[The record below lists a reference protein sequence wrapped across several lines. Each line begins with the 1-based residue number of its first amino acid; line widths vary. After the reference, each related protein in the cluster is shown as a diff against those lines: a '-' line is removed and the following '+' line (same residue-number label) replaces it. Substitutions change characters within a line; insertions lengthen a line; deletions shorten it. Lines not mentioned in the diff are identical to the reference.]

1 MERGESGFVVADS
14 PDSFHVG
21 GGADEESGFYEAF
34 GYGGSCGEEGYI
46 DIPRGVGGEPRF
58 KGGLFGWRGGGGGRG
73 GEGKSAGQRQGEG
86 GGQTDS
92 ASTVDVGEYR
102 EGGDEDGD
110 VCQGYGEGGRHWVS
124 GVETTPSRWMSRLVI
139 WKCSR

>member
-1 MERGESGFVVADS
+1 VERGESGFVVADS

-58 KGGLFGWRGGGGGRG
+58 KGGLFGWRGGAGGG
-73 GEGKSAGQRQGEG
+73 GEKESQQDRDREREG
-86 GGQTDS
+86 GGGTNRFG
-92 ASTVDVGEYR
+92 VDGKR
-102 EGGDEDGD
+102 
-110 VCQGYGEGGRHWVS
+110 GRI
-124 GVETTPSRWMSRLVI
+124 SRGR
-139 WKCSR
+139 